1 MSVEPGPMFEGEDTL
16 ICMTIPDLR
25 ALLEEVKDGKEPEEI
40 VAEVL
45 IQSIVEDT
53 NVDATEE

>member
-1 MSVEPGPMFEGEDTL
+1 MIDDETFIV
-16 ICMTIPDLR
+16 ITIPDLR
-25 ALLEEVKDGKEPEEI
+25 VLLQEAHDGREPEEI

-45 IQSIVEDT
+45 IQSILEDS